1 MGLITNGISTL
12 GFSIPIIT
20 ELFFFIDNII
30 YGVASGALKTFF
42 DLVNFSAD
50 VSVYSEKVAFIL
62 DRVMVLAGVF
72 ALFRGA
78 ITLINYLI
86 DPSKIKNA
94 SKDGG
99 TIVKNILLAVVLITS
114 PFIFEQLGR
123 FQGLIIKQNLIP
135 NLVYGPSNNS
145 TNNSSGN
152 EAAERVDFSNEK
164 ETKKFVN
171 RVFLLFLQEKYKGA
185 CTNADADAGRS
196 ECASRMR
203 VANGEASI
211 LTLISTTSYFE
222 YTPFI
227 SGIVGMVLVYYF
239 TIFAIEIGTR
249 VLKLIILQ
257 VISPI
262 PIIMSVDPSQKNKLT
277 NFVKAYGGLYIQIFF
292 RVLTLYLAFVVLD
305 LVTDIDSIVSTGL
318 IGRSGLF
325 MAQNLGMYATILLYI
340 GVFQATK
347 ELPKLIEDALGIKI
361 GNAPGQGFGSVLK
374 GVVGGSAGL
383 VGGAVAGGIAGGMAG
398 GLRGAAGSALAGGLS
413 GMIGAGMGA
422 ASSKNAAAG
431 IKSAVAS
438 IGNSHKLGA
447 KVAGAGGLIPYMRG
461 GAENF
466 LGGNKRDAATIK
478 GYDDDIAAQDKLI
491 TGYNKEISNIKNN
504 IGDKQ
509 ELSST
514 RNTAEQYRSR
524 VEQALESGFARTG
537 ENGRNASL
545 QSYLQGDIS
554 YSDKL
559 AQYQNHLNDSSYGGV
574 DREAML
580 EYELNSIKMDE
591 ARLTGEYESAKEKYI
606 NDQLSAYHSND
617 LYKNDPRMPQQSV
630 DAEVQQALDDYN
642 EYVIEHGM
650 EDRTIAT
657 AINNTSSVWNTVD
670 DAKDINEADKIV
682 IEREIENY
690 KDNIKEQ
697 ESYIENAE
705 KEKKYIEDKKSEFQ
719 KTPDFKRRNER
730 EKEPVYS
737 SRNRK

>member
-1 MGLITNGISTL
+1 MELLTNGISTL
-12 GFSIPIIT
+12 GFSIPIIA
-20 ELFFFIDNII
+20 ELFFFLDSII
-30 YGVASGALKTFF
+30 YSVATAALNTFF
-42 DLVNFSAD
+42 ELASLTANVTA
-50 VSVYSEKVAFIL
+50 YSNQIEYIL
-62 DRVMVLAGVF
+62 NRLMMLAGVY

-78 ITLINYLI
+78 IMLINYII
-86 DPSKIKNA
+86 DPNKMKNA
-94 SKDGG
+94 SKDGSS
-99 TIVKNILLAVVLITS
+99 IVKNIVLAVVLLIAC
-114 PFIFEQLGR
+114 PIIFKQLGR
-123 FQGLIIKQNLIP
+123 FQGMILDQNVIPKLIYGSTGKNPDDYYMAEENSVTKQ
-135 NLVYGPSNNS
+135 S
-145 TNNSSGN
+145 
-152 EAAERVDFSNEK
+152 
-164 ETKKFVN
+164 KKFVN
-171 RVFLLFLQEKYKGA
+171 NVFLLFLSEKEGYG
-185 CTNADADAGRS
+185 CENNRGWQCVSRTNVG
-196 ECASRMR
+196 
-203 VANGEASI
+203 NGEADI
-211 LTLISTTSYFE
+211 LSLINTTSYFD

-227 SGIVGMVLVYYF
+227 SGIVGMVLIYYF

-249 VLKLIILQ
+249 ILKLVILQ

-262 PIIMSVDPSQKNKLT
+262 PIIMSVDPSQKNKLG
-277 NFVKAYGGLYIQIFF
+277 NFAKAYGILYIQIFL
-292 RVLTLYLAFVVLD
+292 RILTLYLAFVVLS
-305 LVTDIDSIVSTGL
+305 LITDPQDVINNGMINSQL
-318 IGRSGLF
+318 L
-325 MAQNLGMYATILLYI
+325 MAGDLGMYATILLYI
-340 GVFQATK
+340 GVFQGTK
-347 ELPKLIEDALGIKI
+347 ELPKLIEDALGIKM

-374 GVVGGSAGL
+374 GIVGGSAGL

-514 RNTAEQYRSR
+514 RNTADQYRSR
-524 VEQALESGFARTG
+524 VEQALESGFARSG
-537 ENGRNASL
+537 LNGRNASL
-545 QSYLQGDIS
+545 QSYLQGDIN

-574 DREAML
+574 NREAML
-580 EYELNSIKMDE
+580 AYELDSIKMDE
-591 ARLTGEYESAKEKYI
+591 ARLTGEYESAKDKYI

-657 AINNTSSVWNTVD
+657 AINNTSLVWNTVD

-697 ESYIENAE
+697 ERYIENAE
-705 KEKKYIEDKKSEFQ
+705 HEKQSIETKKSEFQ

-730 EKEPVYS
+730 EKEPVHR
-737 SRNRK
+737 SRDRN